1 MPVSTIL
8 GLWVDVCL
16 INFPGS
22 WAMRVHESR
31 LISKQQVYLWLG
43 LYLIMVISD
52 SCACRSIIYFIKQH
66 RADGGGGILNI
77 FEYREY
83 MTKILFH
90 WSSYI
95 DVISL
100 CLWEGAVTLG
110 TNTINFNSTR
120 NRNGHQGRWFVCFM
134 PVQVNF
140 MLFTHTFD
148 SLSSLLW
155 EGETQRE
162 RAGFYNI
169 LL

>member
-1 MPVSTIL
+1 M
-8 GLWVDVCL
+8 
-16 INFPGS
+16 
-22 WAMRVHESR
+22 
-31 LISKQQVYLWLG
+31 
-43 LYLIMVISD
+43 
-52 SCACRSIIYFIKQH
+52 
-66 RADGGGGILNI
+66 GGGGFWTYLNI
-77 FEYREY
+77 GSIWQKYYSTEAL
-83 MTKILFH
+83 ILMFF
-90 WSSYI
+90 
-95 DVISL
+95 SL